1 MKTPGILRD
10 RALPTV
16 LDFDALRR
24 EGITHI
30 EALGSSLWTNYNPHD
45 PGITLL
51 ETLCFAIND
60 LGYRSSFSMKDL
72 LAPAPDKPRPAP
84 GEGPLFSARS
94 ILTCHPVTT
103 LDYRKLLVDVEG
115 VRNAWLVP
123 APRPCIPFYADR
135 VRSQIVLTPPAE
147 QPDAQP
153 RVPRGVYD
161 IVLELADDPMLG
173 SLGDTTWS
181 WQPTPSG
188 QAPLPLELVV
198 PPWDTWR
205 RPEILQQPMLDWED
219 PWLAETEASSLSTRD
234 VHLVDDQ
241 TLETLVRVYVP
252 NGSGTVTRDIPVRV
266 LLRTTRRGSIASWQS
281 FILSELERKGT
292 HNPLHA
298 YRLRLRKAFSVVA
311 RAFRTLQSHRNLCE
325 DFREPTAARLEEIA
339 LCADVDVTPGAD
351 LEAVQARILLVA
363 ARLLAPPARF
373 HTLAELLS
381 QDLPVER
388 IFEGPPLDHGFLL
401 DEELAASE
409 LRQEVHGSDLLGEI
423 LEVEDVVAVRS
434 FSMAA
439 YDQHGRVL
447 ASGEPW
453 TIRLEP
459 NALPRLSPD
468 RCKFVFFKRGI
479 PFSANAEET
488 RHKLAFFAEKE
499 GMRDVTRPQGTPLD
513 LEPPTGTWQALDDFR
528 SIQHD
533 LPRVYGIGP
542 EGLPDSADPRR
553 KAQARQL
560 KGYLLFFDQLLG
572 NYLAQL
578 AHLRDQFS
586 LEPERKRTLFAE
598 PLFQRPEFAE
608 LFQDGFASTQGTRDT
623 LAEDEAEYTAR
634 RDRMLDHLLARFNE
648 RFAEYAAVMATLDRG
663 TATDEALLTEKID
676 FLRDYPRR
684 SAERGKGFDTGAAAN
699 LWHSD
704 NVSGLERRVCGLLG
718 IRNCE
723 RRDLASHLEMY
734 TEQDQDNTT
743 EYRFRLVD
751 LSGKILLSS
760 STRYSTEAAV
770 RAEMAE
776 VDKYAPLRE
785 RYDLK
790 QNTQGKY
797 YFNLVNPSG
806 EIIARR
812 IESFATREAAEAA
825 ITYIVTHLEDMRQR
839 EGMHLVE
846 HILLRPMTR
855 DDRLLKVTLEPDC
868 EPCPEDADPY
878 TFRATLVL
886 PAWLERFSRPT
897 FRTFL
902 EQTARQEAPA
912 HVFLKICWVDTDQM
926 RAFEAAFQ
934 PWLRERAKTRPDATK
949 LLEYQRALVA
959 ALESLRSVHPVA
971 TLHDCQEDLGENPL
985 LLGRSQLGTL
995 PTEGD

>member
-1 MKTPGILRD
+1 MKTPGIPRD
-10 RALPTV
+10 RALPAV

-30 EALGSSLWTNYNPHD
+30 EALGSSLWSDYNTHD
-45 PGITLL
+45 PGITFL

-60 LGYRSSFSMKDL
+60 LGYRSGFPMKDL
-72 LAPAPDKPRPAP
+72 LASAPGKHRPTP

-123 APRPCIPFYADR
+123 ASLPCLPFYADR
-135 VRSQIVLTPPAE
+135 VRSQLVFTPPAE

-153 RVPRGVYD
+153 RVARGVYD
-161 IVLELADDPMLG
+161 VVLELADDPMLG
-173 SLGDTTWS
+173 SLGDTTWP
-181 WQPTPSG
+181 WRPTPPG
-188 QAPLPLELVV
+188 QATLPLEIVF

-219 PWLAETEASSLSTRD
+219 PWLAEVEASSLNTRD
-234 VHLVDDQ
+234 VQLVDDQ

-252 NGSGTVTRDIPVRV
+252 SSSGNVTRDIPIRV
-266 LLRTTRRGSIASWQS
+266 LLRTANRGSIASWRS
-281 FILSELERKGT
+281 FIISELERSSAQ
-292 HNPLHA
+292 NPLHA

-311 RAFRTLQSHRNLCE
+311 RAIRTLQSHRNLCE
-325 DFREPTAARLEEIA
+325 DFSEPTAARIEEIA

-363 ARLLAPPARF
+363 ARLLAPPVRF

-381 QDLPVER
+381 QGMPVER

-401 DEELAASE
+401 DEELATSE
-409 LRQEVHGSDLLGEI
+409 LRQEVHGSDLLGQL

-468 RCKFVFFKRGI
+468 RCKFVFYKRGI

-488 RHKLAFFAEKE
+488 RHKLTFFAEKE
-499 GMRDVTRPQGTPLD
+499 GMRDITRPQGMPLD

-560 KGYLLFFDQLLG
+560 KGYLLFFDQLLA

-578 AHLRDQFS
+578 AHLREQFS
-586 LEPERKRTLFAE
+586 LEPEQKRTLFSE

-608 LFQDGFASTQGTRDT
+608 LFQDGFAGTQGARDA
-623 LAEDEAEYTAR
+623 LAEDEAEYMAR
-634 RDRMLDHLLARFNE
+634 RNRMLDHLLARFNE
-648 RFAEYAAVMATLDRG
+648 RFAEYAAIMATLDRG
-663 TATDEALLTEKID
+663 TETDKGLITEKIH
-676 FLRDYPRR
+676 FLRDYPRM
-684 SAERGKGFDTGAAAN
+684 SAERGKGFDTGDAAN
-699 LWHSD
+699 LWPSD

-718 IRNCE
+718 IRQCE
-723 RRDLASHLEMY
+723 RRDLASHLELY
-734 TEQDQDNTT
+734 TEEDEDKTL

-760 STRYSTEAAV
+760 STRYSTEAAA

-776 VDKYAPLRE
+776 VDKYAPVRE
-785 RYDLK
+785 SYDLK
-790 QNTQGKY
+790 QNTQGRY

-806 EIIARR
+806 EVIARR
-812 IESFATREAAEAA
+812 IESFATREAAEDA
-825 ITYIVTHLEDMRQR
+825 ITYLVSHLAELRDR

-846 HILLRPMTR
+846 HILLRPMTQE
-855 DDRLLKVTLEPDC
+855 DRLLKVTLEPDC

-886 PAWLERFSRPT
+886 PAWLERFSKPE

-902 EQTARQEAPA
+902 EQTARLEAPA
-912 HVFLKICWVDTDQM
+912 HVYLKVCWVDTDQM

-934 PWLRERAKTRPDATK
+934 PWLRERAEPRPDAKK
-949 LLEYQRALVA
+949 LLEYQRALVD

-971 TLHDCQEDLGENPL
+971 TLHDCQEDIGENPL

-995 PTEGD
+995 PIEED